1 MRPTN
6 TCINNKEKCRAHT
19 QSNVKHHEDN
29 VLFVWTFV
37 ALQED
42 GDFESVTM
50 DKDPGSLNAAI
61 KQQKGARPRFSSINE
76 PSSATPGS
84 VTSCTSS
91 DSRKPIRFSHSK
103 YMFIVMCIFENKFVS
118 FDIKDDCTGTCT
130 WKSND

>member
-1 MRPTN
+1 M
-6 TCINNKEKCRAHT
+6 
-19 QSNVKHHEDN
+19 
-29 VLFVWTFV
+29 TFV

-91 DSRKPIRFSHSK
+91 DSCKPVRFSHSK
-103 YMFIVMCIFENKFVS
+103 YMFVVHVLCIFHENEFVS
-118 FDIKDDCTGTCT
+118 FDIKDDCTCT
-130 WKSND
+130 W